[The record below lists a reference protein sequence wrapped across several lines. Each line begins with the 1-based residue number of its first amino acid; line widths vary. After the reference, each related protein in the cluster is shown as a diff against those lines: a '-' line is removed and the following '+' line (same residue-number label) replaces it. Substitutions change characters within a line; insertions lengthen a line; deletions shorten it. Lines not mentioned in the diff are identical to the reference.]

1 MRRFADT
8 DGERNWVVVIM
19 PPNTKGTPHD
29 SRHFDMS
36 PLLVI
41 ISIALA
47 ALAAVLFRR
56 RARAQRLRQFADKPL
71 EPELLNL
78 LRQHMPLYER
88 MPSEL
93 QQRLQGL
100 VNVFLNDKSFFGSGG
115 LEITDEMRLA
125 VAGNACLLLLNRD
138 GPCFPGSGT
147 ILLYP
152 DTIVTQAVT
161 YDGPIVSESLSARL
175 GESWHR
181 GPVILSWADVL
192 RGVNN
197 PEDGHNVVIHEFAH
211 KLDEENVSMDG
222 LPVLH
227 EHVDYPD
234 WARVMSEEF
243 ADLIKR
249 VQRNRNTVLDGY
261 GSTSPAEF
269 FAVTSEVFFEKG
281 KRMKDRLPMLYAQLE
296 QYYGVDPAG
305 WEKRRN

>member
-1 MRRFADT
+1 
-8 DGERNWVVVIM
+8 
-19 PPNTKGTPHD
+19 
-29 SRHFDMS
+29 MS
-36 PLLVI
+36 PLLLI
-41 ISIALA
+41 IAIAFA
-47 ALAAVLFRR
+47 AVAAVLLRR
-56 RARAQRLRQFADKPL
+56 RARVQRLCQLADKPL

-100 VNVFLNDKSFFGSGG
+100 VNVFVNDKNFFGSGG

-138 GPCFPGSGT
+138 DPCFPGSAT

-152 DTIVTQAVT
+152 DTIVTPAVE
-161 YDGPIVSESLSARL
+161 YDGPVVRKTTSARL

-192 RGVNN
+192 RGVSN
-197 PEDGHNVVIHEFAH
+197 PDDGQNVVIHEFAH
-211 KLDEENVSMDG
+211 KLDEENESMNG
-222 LPVLH
+222 LPVLR
-227 EHVDYPD
+227 EHADYPE

-243 ADLIKR
+243 AELIKR
-249 VQRNRNTVLDGY
+249 VERNRNKVLSGY

-269 FAVTSEVFFEKG
+269 FAVASEVFFEQG
-281 KRMKDRLPMLYAQLE
+281 KRMQDRLPKLYTQLE
-296 QYYGVDPAG
+296 QYYGVDTAG
-305 WEKRRN
+305 WGKRHD

>member
-1 MRRFADT
+1 MLKETLHDGRR
-8 DGERNWVVVIM
+8 
-19 PPNTKGTPHD
+19 
-29 SRHFDMS
+29 FDMS

-41 ISIALA
+41 IGIALA
-47 ALAAVLFRR
+47 ALAAVFLPR
-56 RARAQRLRQFADKPL
+56 RARAQRLRQLANKPL
-71 EPELLNL
+71 EPDLLKL

-100 VNVFLNDKSFFGSGG
+100 VNVFLNDKNFFGSGG

-125 VAGNACLLLLNRD
+125 VAGNACLLLLNRED
-138 GPCFPGSGT
+138 PCFPGSAT

-152 DTIVTQAVT
+152 DTIVSQAVE
-161 YDGPIVSESLSARL
+161 YDGPIVRKSTSARL

-192 RGVNN
+192 RGTDN
-197 PEDGHNVVIHEFAH
+197 PEDGQNVVIHEFAH

-227 EHVDYPD
+227 EHADYPE

-243 ADLIKR
+243 EELIKR
-249 VQRNRNTVLDGY
+249 VKRNRNKVLSGY

-269 FAVTSEVFFEKG
+269 FAVASEVFFEKG
-281 KRMKDRLPMLYAQLE
+281 KRMKDRLPKLYALLE
-296 QYYGVDPAG
+296 QYYGVDPARWG
-305 WEKRRN
+305 KRQNQPI

>member
-1 MRRFADT
+1 
-8 DGERNWVVVIM
+8 
-19 PPNTKGTPHD
+19 
-29 SRHFDMS
+29 MS

-41 ISIALA
+41 IGIVLTALIT
-47 ALAAVLFRR
+47 VLLLR
-56 RARAQRLRQFADKPL
+56 RARVQHLQQFADKPL
-71 EPELLNL
+71 EPELLKL

-88 MPSEL
+88 MPLDL

-100 VNVFLNDKSFFGSGG
+100 VNVFLNDKSFFGCSG

-138 GPCFPGSGT
+138 DHCFPGSHT

-152 DTIVTQAVT
+152 DTIVTPVVK
-161 YDGPIVSESLSARL
+161 YDGPIVHESTSARL

-181 GPVILSWADVL
+181 GPVILSWADIL
-192 RGVNN
+192 RGINN

-227 EHVDYPD
+227 EHADYPE
-234 WARVMSEEF
+234 WARVMSQEF

-249 VQRNRNTVLDGY
+249 VQHNRNKVLSGY

-269 FAVTSEVFFEKG
+269 FAVASEAFFEKG
-281 KRMKDRLPMLYAQLE
+281 KQMQNRLPKLYALLE
-296 QYYGVDPAG
+296 QYYGVDTVG
-305 WEKRRN
+305 WGSTT

>member
-1 MRRFADT
+1 
-8 DGERNWVVVIM
+8 
-19 PPNTKGTPHD
+19 
-29 SRHFDMS
+29 MS

-41 ISIALA
+41 IGIALA
-47 ALAAVLFRR
+47 ALAAVLLRR
-56 RARAQRLRQFADKPL
+56 RARTQRLRQFADKPL

-100 VNVFLNDKSFFGSGG
+100 VNVFLNDKSFFGSSG
-115 LEITDEMRLA
+115 LEITNEMRLA

-138 GPCFPGSGT
+138 DPRFPGSGT

-152 DTIVTQAVT
+152 DTIVTQQVK
-161 YDGPIVSESLSARL
+161 YDGAVVHEGQSARL
-175 GESWHR
+175 GESWQR

-197 PEDGHNVVIHEFAH
+197 PEDGQNVVIHEFAH

-222 LPVLH
+222 LPVLR
-227 EHVDYPD
+227 EHADYPE

-243 ADLIKR
+243 ADLIER
-249 VQRNRNTVLDGY
+249 VQRNSNKVLDGY

-269 FAVTSEVFFEKG
+269 FAVASEVFFEQG
-281 KRMKDRLPMLYAQLE
+281 ARMKDRLPKLYTQLE

-305 WEKRRN
+305 WGKNRI

>member
-1 MRRFADT
+1 
-8 DGERNWVVVIM
+8 
-19 PPNTKGTPHD
+19 
-29 SRHFDMS
+29 MS

-41 ISIALA
+41 IGIALA
-47 ALAAVLFRR
+47 TLVAVLLRR
-56 RARAQRLRQFADKPL
+56 RARVQRLRQFADKPL

-138 GPCFPGSGT
+138 DSCFPGSGT

-152 DTIVTQAVT
+152 DTIVRQAVQ
-161 YDGPIVSESLSARL
+161 YDGPIVRKSMSARL

-181 GPVILSWADVL
+181 GPVVLSWADVL

-197 PEDGHNVVIHEFAH
+197 PDDGHNVVIHEFAH

-227 EHVDYPD
+227 RHADYPE
-234 WARVMSEEF
+234 WARVMTEEF

-249 VQRNRNTVLDGY
+249 VQRNRNKVLSGY
-261 GSTSPAEF
+261 ASTSPAEF
-269 FAVTSEVFFEKG
+269 FAVASEAFFEKG
-281 KRMKDRLPMLYAQLE
+281 QQMKKRVPMLYTQLE
-296 QYYGVDPAG
+296 RYYGVDPAA
-305 WEKRRN
+305 WEK

>member
-1 MRRFADT
+1 
-8 DGERNWVVVIM
+8 
-19 PPNTKGTPHD
+19 
-29 SRHFDMS
+29 MS
-36 PLLVI
+36 TLLVI
-41 ISIALA
+41 IGVL
-47 ALAAVLFRR
+47 LAVLAGLLLRR
-56 RARAQRLRQFADKPL
+56 RSHARRLRRFVNKPL
-71 EPELLNL
+71 EAELLEL
-78 LRQHMPLYER
+78 LRRHMPLYQR
-88 MPSEL
+88 MPPEL

-138 GPCFPGSGT
+138 DPCFPGSGT
-147 ILLYP
+147 ILIYP
-152 DTIVTQAVT
+152 DTIVTRTVK
-161 YDGPIVSESLSARL
+161 YDGPVVSEGSSARL

-197 PEDGHNVVIHEFAH
+197 PDDGHNVVIHEFVH
-211 KLDEENVSMDG
+211 KLDEENELMDG
-222 LPVLH
+222 LPVLRGH
-227 EHVDYPD
+227 ADYPE

-249 VQRNRNTVLDGY
+249 VQRNRNKVLDGY

-269 FAVTSEVFFEKG
+269 FAVASEVFFEQG
-281 KRMKDRLPMLYAQLE
+281 GRMKHRLPKLYAQLE

-305 WEKRRN
+305 WKRAN

>member
-1 MRRFADT
+1 
-8 DGERNWVVVIM
+8 
-19 PPNTKGTPHD
+19 
-29 SRHFDMS
+29 MS

-41 ISIALA
+41 IGIALVA
-47 ALAAVLFRR
+47 IAAVFLRR
-56 RARAQRLRQFADKPL
+56 RARAQRLRQFADRPL

-138 GPCFPGSGT
+138 DPCFPGSAT

-152 DTIVTQAVT
+152 DTIVTQQVK
-161 YDGPIVSESLSARL
+161 YDGPIVRKSTSARL

-192 RGVNN
+192 RGVDN
-197 PEDGHNVVIHEFAH
+197 PDDGQNVVIHEFAH
-211 KLDEENVSMDG
+211 KLDEENVAMDG

-227 EHVDYPD
+227 EHEDYPE

-249 VQRNRNTVLDGY
+249 VEHHRNKVLSGY

-269 FAVTSEVFFEKG
+269 FAVASEVFFEKG
-281 KRMKDRLPMLYAQLE
+281 IRMQDRLPKLYKLLE
-296 QYYGVDPAG
+296 QYYGVDTAG
-305 WEKRRN
+305 WKKRK

>member
-1 MRRFADT
+1 
-8 DGERNWVVVIM
+8 
-19 PPNTKGTPHD
+19 
-29 SRHFDMS
+29 MS
-36 PLLVI
+36 LLLVI
-41 ISIALA
+41 TGIALA

-56 RARAQRLRQFADKPL
+56 RARAQRLRQFANKPL

-93 QQRLQGL
+93 QLRLQGL

-125 VAGNACLLLLNRD
+125 VAGNACLLLLNQDDPR
-138 GPCFPGSGT
+138 FPGSAT

-152 DTIVTQAVT
+152 DTIVTQQVE
-161 YDGPIVSESLSARL
+161 YDGAIIHEGQSARL
-175 GESWHR
+175 GESWQR

-192 RGVNN
+192 RGINN

-211 KLDEENVSMDG
+211 KLDEENESMDG
-222 LPVLH
+222 LPVLR
-227 EHVDYPD
+227 EHADYPE
-234 WARVMSEEF
+234 WARVMSQEF
-243 ADLIKR
+243 ADLIER
-249 VQRNRNTVLDGY
+249 VQQNRNNVLDDY

-269 FAVTSEVFFEKG
+269 FAVASEVFFEKG
-281 KRMKDRLPMLYAQLE
+281 QQMKALLPKLYALLE

-305 WEKRRN
+305 WAKNN

>member
-1 MRRFADT
+1 M
-8 DGERNWVVVIM
+8 N
-19 PPNTKGTPHD
+19 
-29 SRHFDMS
+29 

-41 ISIALA
+41 IGIALA
-47 ALAAVLFRR
+47 ALAAVLLRR

-100 VNVFLNDKSFFGSGG
+100 VNVFLNDKSFFGSSG
-115 LEITDEMRLA
+115 LEITNEMRLA

-138 GPCFPGSGT
+138 DPRFPGSGT

-152 DTIVTQAVT
+152 DTIVTQQVK
-161 YDGPIVSESLSARL
+161 YDGAVVHEGQSARL
-175 GESWHR
+175 GESWQR

-197 PEDGHNVVIHEFAH
+197 PEDGQNVVIHEFAH

-222 LPVLH
+222 LPVLR
-227 EHVDYPD
+227 EHADYPE

-243 ADLIKR
+243 ADLIER
-249 VQRNRNTVLDGY
+249 VQRNSNKVLDGY

-269 FAVTSEVFFEKG
+269 FAVASEVFFEQG
-281 KRMKDRLPMLYAQLE
+281 ARMKDRLPKLYTQLE

-305 WEKRRN
+305 WGKNRI

>member
-1 MRRFADT
+1 
-8 DGERNWVVVIM
+8 
-19 PPNTKGTPHD
+19 
-29 SRHFDMS
+29 MS
-36 PLLVI
+36 PLLLI
-41 ISIALA
+41 IAIAFA
-47 ALAAVLFRR
+47 AVAAVLLRR
-56 RARAQRLRQFADKPL
+56 RARVQRLCQLADKPL

-100 VNVFLNDKSFFGSGG
+100 VNVFVNDKNFFGSGG

-138 GPCFPGSGT
+138 DPCFPGSAT

-152 DTIVTQAVT
+152 DTIVTPAVE
-161 YDGPIVSESLSARL
+161 YDGPVVRKTTSARL

-192 RGVNN
+192 RGVSN
-197 PEDGHNVVIHEFAH
+197 PDDGQNVVIHEFAH
-211 KLDEENVSMDG
+211 KLDEENESMNG
-222 LPVLH
+222 LPVLR
-227 EHVDYPD
+227 EHADYPE

-243 ADLIKR
+243 AELIKR
-249 VQRNRNTVLDGY
+249 VERNRNKVLSGY

-269 FAVTSEVFFEKG
+269 FAVAAEVFFEKG
-281 KRMKDRLPMLYAQLE
+281 KRMKDRLPKLYALLE

-305 WEKRRN
+305 WGKRRN

>member
-1 MRRFADT
+1 MIA
-8 DGERNWVVVIM
+8 VA
-19 PPNTKGTPHD
+19 
-29 SRHFDMS
+29 
-36 PLLVI
+36 LV
-41 ISIALA
+41 ALA
-47 ALAAVLFRR
+47 TVILRR
-56 RARAQRLRQFADKPL
+56 RARTQRLRRLADKPL

-88 MPSEL
+88 MPAEL

-138 GPCFPGSGT
+138 DPCFPGSAT

-152 DTIVTQAVT
+152 DTIITQQVKQDGAVVHE
-161 YDGPIVSESLSARL
+161 GQSARL
-175 GESWHR
+175 GESWQR

-222 LPVLH
+222 LPVLR
-227 EHVDYPD
+227 EHADYPE

-243 ADLIKR
+243 ADLIER
-249 VQRNRNTVLDGY
+249 VERNRNKVLDGY

-269 FAVTSEVFFEKG
+269 FAVASEVFFEKG
-281 KRMKDRLPMLYAQLE
+281 TQMKGRLPKLHALLE
-296 QYYGVDPAG
+296 QYYGVDPTG
-305 WEKRRN
+305 WGKRRN

>member
-1 MRRFADT
+1 
-8 DGERNWVVVIM
+8 
-19 PPNTKGTPHD
+19 
-29 SRHFDMS
+29 MS

-41 ISIALA
+41 IGIALA
-47 ALAAVLFRR
+47 ALAAVLLRR

-100 VNVFLNDKSFFGSGG
+100 VNVFLNDKSFFGSSG
-115 LEITDEMRLA
+115 LEITNEMRLA

-138 GPCFPGSGT
+138 DPRFPGSGT

-152 DTIVTQAVT
+152 DTIVTQQVK
-161 YDGPIVSESLSARL
+161 YDGAVVHEGQSARL
-175 GESWHR
+175 GESWQR

-197 PEDGHNVVIHEFAH
+197 PEDGQNVVIHEFAH

-222 LPVLH
+222 LPVLR
-227 EHVDYPD
+227 EHADYPE

-243 ADLIKR
+243 ADLIER
-249 VQRNRNTVLDGY
+249 VQRNSNKVLDGY

-269 FAVTSEVFFEKG
+269 FAVASEVFFEQG
-281 KRMKDRLPMLYAQLE
+281 ARMKDRLPKLYTQLE

-305 WEKRRN
+305 WGKNRI